1 MIPTYEKN
9 KAKNKMNEYKHANK
23 NEKKREKFV
32 ESTESV
38 KEPA

>member
-9 KAKNKMNEYKHANK
+9 KAKNKMNEYKHANRM
-23 NEKKREKFV
+23 KKSPLK
-32 ESTESV
+32 SV